1 MKRPDYN
8 KNNYCVICELVYPK
22 DVTRCTMCKKN
33 LRKSSKKKASNTYTN
48 TYKNMSQSDAIKE
61 KLNYYLDRG
70 MTDKTSI
77 FTRVVDDLGV
87 PRPSVRRIAG
97 ELRTEFRRR
106 IQILQS
112 DFTGLGMNQQ

>member
-1 MKRPDYN
+1 
-8 KNNYCVICELVYPK
+8 
-22 DVTRCTMCKKN
+22 MCKKN
-33 LRKSSKKKASNTYTN
+33 LRKSAKKRASN
-48 TYKNMSQSDAIKE
+48 TYKNMSQGDAIKE

-87 PRPSVRRIAG
+87 PRPSVRRIARQ
-97 ELRTEFRRR
+97 LRTEFLRR

-112 DFTGLGMNQQ
+112 DFAGLRVNQQ